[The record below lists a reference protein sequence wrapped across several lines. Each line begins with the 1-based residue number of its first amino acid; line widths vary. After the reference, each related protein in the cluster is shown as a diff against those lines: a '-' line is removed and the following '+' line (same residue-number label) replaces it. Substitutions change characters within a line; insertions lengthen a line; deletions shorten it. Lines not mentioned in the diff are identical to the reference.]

1 MFWIFLLLVGI
12 FLVVYFG
19 KRGNED
25 LTVIG
30 VIATTISTI
39 LLAVLLQRGIMIYPC
54 LVGHLQEIKV
64 LQWRIDDIRAA
75 AYSEQPGKLVGGS
88 LTNYKQ
94 SSKLSDYIHQVAETE
109 ARYNALLAKAKF
121 YKRDLVWLVFGYG
134 FFISEKVFQLPEIK
148 G

>member
-134 FFISEKVFQLPEIK
+134 FFISEKVFQLPEIE